1 MKLLAIV
8 FKFILKIKPLRKHYF
23 GIYKKF
29 ILPKKIFSK
38 TNFITKY
45 DSTLKIKV
53 NLSDWIQ
60 QQIFFLDYSD
70 INGISFLKKTLKKD
84 NVFID
89 IGANIGAYTLI
100 ASKLVEKTGMVIA
113 FEPVN
118 TINKMLIENIM
129 MNDLTNITVEKKA
142 VYDQNTN
149 LELFIS
155 NEQNMGMSSI
165 LNHSH
170 ESGEKQKIEAITL
183 DNYVQLKKLAKIDLV
198 KIDIEGAEI
207 HALKGMKQSLVKFK
221 PTLIIEISDGI
232 LENSSV
238 KSNAIYDFLFDLN
251 YVPYNIDEK
260 GNIKDFSSKD
270 INYHNYIFLTKSN

>member
-45 DSTLKIKV
+45 DTTLKIKV

-100 ASKLVEKTGMVIA
+100 ASKLVEKNRNG
-113 FEPVN
+113 N
-118 TINKMLIENIM
+118 
-129 MNDLTNITVEKKA
+129 
-142 VYDQNTN
+142 
-149 LELFIS
+149 
-155 NEQNMGMSSI
+155 SI
-165 LNHSH
+165 
-170 ESGEKQKIEAITL
+170 
-183 DNYVQLKKLAKIDLV
+183 
-198 KIDIEGAEI
+198 
-207 HALKGMKQSLVKFK
+207 
-221 PTLIIEISDGI
+221 
-232 LENSSV
+232 
-238 KSNAIYDFLFDLN
+238 
-251 YVPYNIDEK
+251 
-260 GNIKDFSSKD
+260 
-270 INYHNYIFLTKSN
+270 

>member
-1 MKLLAIV
+1 MRLIAKLL
-8 FKFILKIKPLRKHYF
+8 KLILKIRPLRKHYF
-23 GIYKKF
+23 GIYKKI

-38 TNFITKY
+38 INFITKY
-45 DSTLKIKV
+45 DKTLKIKV

-60 QQIFFLDYSD
+60 QQIFFIDYSD
-70 INGISFLKKTLKKD
+70 LNGISFLKKTLSKD

-89 IGANIGAYTLI
+89 IGANIGAYSLI
-100 ASKLVEKTGMVIA
+100 ASKLVGKTGKVIA

-118 TINKMLIENIM
+118 SIYSQLNENIT
-129 MNDLTNITVEKKA
+129 MNSITNIFVEKKA

-149 LELFIS
+149 LDLFIS

-165 LNHSH
+165 LHHSH
-170 ESGEKQKIEAITL
+170 ESGEKQNIEAITL
-183 DNYVQLKKLAKIDLV
+183 DSYAELNKLAKIDLV

-207 HALKGMKQSLVKFK
+207 NALKGMKQSLIKFK

-238 KSNAIYDFLFDLN
+238 NSKAIYDFLFDLN
-251 YVPYNIDEK
+251 YEPYNIDKK
-260 GNIKDFSSKD
+260 GNIQDFSSKD
-270 INYHNYIFLTKSN
+270 INYHNYIFLPKSN

>member
-118 TINKMLIENIM
+118 TINKMLIDNIK
-129 MNDLTNITVEKKA
+129 MNGLTNIIVEKKA

-270 INYHNYIFLTKSN
+270 INYHNYIFLPKSN

>member
-89 IGANIGAYTLI
+89 IGANIGAYSLI

-270 INYHNYIFLTKSN
+270 INYHNYIFLPKSN

>member
-45 DSTLKIKV
+45 DTTLKIKV

-270 INYHNYIFLTKSN
+270 INYHNYIFLPKSN

>member
-1 MKLLAIV
+1 
-8 FKFILKIKPLRKHYF
+8 
-23 GIYKKF
+23 
-29 ILPKKIFSK
+29 
-38 TNFITKY
+38 
-45 DSTLKIKV
+45 
-53 NLSDWIQ
+53 
-60 QQIFFLDYSD
+60 
-70 INGISFLKKTLKKD
+70 
-84 NVFID
+84 
-89 IGANIGAYTLI
+89 
-100 ASKLVEKTGMVIA
+100 MVIA

-270 INYHNYIFLTKSN
+270 INYHNYIFLPKSN